1 MKLPSHYSIQVDGN
15 YNSPIATPQGT
26 VKQFGYVDVGLKKD
40 FLKKKNASVTLS
52 LSDIFNIRENET
64 SYAIPAVFTQNSI
77 EKRTSRFLRVNFTYN
92 FGKQNFQLFKRK
104 ENKSQQSNQQGE
116 NDIIPE
122 Q

>member
-52 LSDIFNIRENET
+52 LSDIFNTRENET

-77 EKRTSRFLRVNFTYN
+77 EKRASRFL
-92 FGKQNFQLFKRK
+92 
-104 ENKSQQSNQQGE
+104 
-116 NDIIPE
+116 
-122 Q
+122 